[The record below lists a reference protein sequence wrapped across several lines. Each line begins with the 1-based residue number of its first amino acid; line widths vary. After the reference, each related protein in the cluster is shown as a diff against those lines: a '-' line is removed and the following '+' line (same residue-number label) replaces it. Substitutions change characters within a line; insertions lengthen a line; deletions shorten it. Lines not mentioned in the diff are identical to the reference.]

1 MDSENITARLPCQ
14 LNRRA
19 TKNHPSKRKVVID
32 SENEE
37 VCVYLVY
44 SFQDAP

>member
-1 MDSENITARLPCQ
+1 MKT
-14 LNRRA
+14 
-19 TKNHPSKRKVVID
+19 TKGNHPSKREVVID